1 MTHPKHIFTPFLG
14 LTLCLGAGVALAAA
28 PFAPS
33 AARGQTVYQKACAA
47 CHGETGNGKGQG
59 AGPLHPKPRDFTSGI
74 YKFRTTALGE
84 LPTDSD
90 LLRTVTNGVPHT
102 QMPSFKNQLTE
113 QERVDVVAY
122 IKTFSSDFAEAE
134 EAPEAIEIP
143 EPPAATPAYVA
154 EGKDVFMTL
163 DCWSCHGPKGKGDG
177 NASKGLRDGW
187 GNPIR
192 PMNLT
197 NTQYKGGADAK
208 NIYRT
213 LHTGL
218 NGTPMSAFG
227 GAFGFGGDKVLNTE
241 ALATA
246 YSKAEIEA
254 LQAYMA
260 SQPTSMAV
268 AAMDPEAKEAL
279 TQRRKWALVH
289 YVRSLQK
296 KPGIVSWLFLEDTE
310 VTK

>member
-1 MTHPKHIFTPFLG
+1 MTHPKRIFTPFLG
-14 LTLCLGAGVALAAA
+14 LTLCLGATAALAAA

-33 AARGQTVYQKACAA
+33 AARGQAVYQKACAA

-59 AGPLHPKPRDFTSGI
+59 AAPLNPKPRDFTTGI
-74 YKFRTTALGE
+74 YKFRTTSLGE

-90 LLRTVTNGVPHT
+90 LLKVVTNGIPHT
-102 QMPSFKNQLTE
+102 QMPPFKNVLTG
-113 QERVDVVAY
+113 QERLDVVAY
-122 IKTFSSDFAEAE
+122 IKKFSADFEEAE
-134 EAPEAIEIP
+134 EAPEVIDLP
-143 EPPAATPAYVA
+143 EPPASTAEFVA
-154 EGKDVFMTL
+154 EGKNLYMAL

-177 NASKGLRDGW
+177 SAAKGLRDGW

-197 NTQYKGGADAK
+197 STQYKGGADAK

-213 LHTGL
+213 IHTGL

-246 YSKAEIEA
+246 YSKGEIEA

-260 SQPTSMAV
+260 TQPT
-268 AAMDPEAKEAL
+268 AATLASGPAGAKEDL
-279 TQRRKWALVH
+279 VLQRKWALVH

-296 KPGIVSWLFLEDTE
+296 QSLVNWLFVEDTE

>member
-1 MTHPKHIFTPFLG
+1 MTHPNRIFTPLLG
-14 LTLCLGAGVALAAA
+14 LALCLAAGAASASA

-33 AARGQTVYQKACAA
+33 AERGQTVYQKACTA
-47 CHGETGNGKGQG
+47 CHGETGNGKGPG

-90 LLRTVTNGVPHT
+90 LLRTITNGVPHT
-102 QMPSFKNQLTE
+102 QMPSFKNTLTE

-122 IKTFSSDFAEAE
+122 IKTFSSEFAEAE
-134 EAPEAIEIP
+134 EAPEVIEIP
-143 EPPAATPAYVA
+143 EPPASTPAYVA
-154 EGKDVFMTL
+154 EGKSMFMTL
-163 DCWSCHGPKGKGDG
+163 DCWTCHGPKGLGNG
-177 NASKGLRDGW
+177 NASNGLRDGW

-197 NTQYKGGADAK
+197 SMQYKGGADAK

-213 LHTGL
+213 IHTGL

-227 GAFGFGGDKVLNTE
+227 GAFGFGGDKVLNTN
-241 ALATA
+241 ALATS

-260 SQPTSMAV
+260 SQPTAAAV
-268 AAMDPEAKEAL
+268 SAMSADAKTEL

-289 YVRSLQK
+289 YVRSLQH
-296 KPGIVSWLFLEDTE
+296 KPSLVNWLFIDDTE

>member
-1 MTHPKHIFTPFLG
+1 MTHPKRIFTRSLG
-14 LTLCLGAGVALAAA
+14 LALCLGASAALAAA
-28 PFAPS
+28 PFSPS

-59 AGPLHPKPRDFTSGI
+59 ARPLHPKPRDFTTGI
-74 YKFRTTALGE
+74 YKFRTTALGD

-90 LLRTVTNGVPHT
+90 LLRTVTNGLPHT
-102 QMPSFKNQLTE
+102 QMPSFKNTLTE

-122 IKTFSSDFAEAE
+122 IKKFSADFEEAE
-134 EAPEAIEIP
+134 GEPEVIAIP
-143 EPPAATPAYVA
+143 EPPASSPAYVA
-154 EGKDVFMTL
+154 EGRNVFMTL
-163 DCWSCHGPKGKGDG
+163 DCWTCHGPMGKGDG
-177 NASKGLRDGW
+177 NAAKGLKDGW

-213 LHTGL
+213 IHTGL

-227 GAFGFGGDKVLNTE
+227 GAFGFGGDKELNSS

-246 YSKAEIEA
+246 FSKSEIAA

-260 SQPTSMAV
+260 SQPTAAAV
-268 AAMDPEAKEAL
+268 SAMDADEKEAL

-296 KPGIVSWLFLEDTE
+296 HGFTNWLTQDTE

>member
-1 MTHPKHIFTPFLG
+1 MTHPNRILTPVLG
-14 LTLCLGAGVALAAA
+14 LALCVGAATAAA

-33 AARGQTVYQKACAA
+33 AERGHNVYQKACAA

-59 AGPLHPKPRDFTSGI
+59 AAPLNPKPRDFTSGI

-90 LLRTVTNGVPHT
+90 LLKVVTNGIPHS
-102 QMPSFKNQLTE
+102 QMPSFKNVLTE

-122 IKTFSSDFAEAE
+122 IKTFSSEFADAE

-143 EPPAATPAYVA
+143 DAPASTPAYVA
-154 EGKDVFMTL
+154 EGKNVFMTL
-163 DCWSCHGPKGKGDG
+163 DCWTCHGPKGQG
-177 NASKGLRDGW
+177 NGSAAKGLRDGW

-197 NTQYKGGADAK
+197 STQYKGGADAK

-213 LHTGL
+213 IHTGL

-227 GAFGFGGDKVLNTE
+227 GAFGFGGDKELNTG

-246 YSKAEIEA
+246 YSKAEIAA

-260 SQPTSMAV
+260 SQPT
-268 AAMDPEAKEAL
+268 AAQVSALSADAKTEL

-296 KPGIVSWLFLEDTE
+296 QSLVNWLFIDDTE
-310 VTK
+310 LTK